1 SCGSKGLVM
10 SLASKQHQPP
20 LAKKGANRLKK
31 VFHPRLMIDYAI
43 LLFFTVV
50 LLTPIL
56 WLVLATFKTNQEIL
70 IDPSFFPSSLN
81 TQGWRD
87 AFTKTNLVGVFL
99 NSFIISSSSTLSV
112 LLVASMAAYP
122 LARFTFFGKNFLTV
136 FFSLGIIV
144 PVTALIVPEL
154 YLMYTLRLHDTKIGL
169 ILLYTA
175 LFFPISFLILRAFFL
190 SIPQSLEE
198 AAIIDGASYWTLLAR
213 IVLPLSGPGLSTVA
227 VLVFIWTWNE
237 FLYSLLMMASERN
250 RTVQVAIKFF
260 TAQFDF
266 NLPGMFAA
274 VTLVMLVPIVV
285 FLLLQEKV
293 VSGLTAGAT
302 KQ

>member
-1 SCGSKGLVM
+1 
-10 SLASKQHQPP
+10 
-20 LAKKGANRLKK
+20 
-31 VFHPRLMIDYAI
+31 
-43 LLFFTVV
+43 
-50 LLTPIL
+50 
-56 WLVLATFKTNQEIL
+56 
-70 IDPSFFPSSLN
+70 
-81 TQGWRD
+81 
-87 AFTKTNLVGVFL
+87 
-99 NSFIISSSSTLSV
+99 
-112 LLVASMAAYP
+112 MAAYP
-122 LARFTFFGKNFLTV
+122 LARFEFRGKQFLTV

-154 YLMYTLRLHDTKIGL
+154 YLMYTLGLHDTKVGL
-169 ILLYTA
+169 ILLSA

-198 AAIIDGASYWTLLAR
+198 AAIIDGANYWTLLAR

-237 FLYSLLMMASERN
+237 FLYSLLMMASEQN

-274 VTLVMLVPIVV
+274 VTLVMLVPIVA
-285 FLLLQEKV
+285 FLLLQERV

>member
-1 SCGSKGLVM
+1 MSAGTSAQAGRTKGLRR
-10 SLASKQHQPP
+10 SWNLQ
-20 LAKKGANRLKK
+20 LRLL
-31 VFHPRLMIDYAI
+31 VDYAI
-43 LLFFTVV
+43 LLFFTLV
-50 LLTPIL
+50 LLTPIT
-56 WLVLATFKTNQEIL
+56 WLVLATFKTNQGIL
-70 IDPSFFPSSLN
+70 IDPSFFPTSIN
-81 TQGWRD
+81 TQGWQD

-99 NSFIISSSSTLSV
+99 NSFIISTSSTLSV

-122 LARFTFFGKNFLTV
+122 LARFRFRGRHALTV
-136 FFSLGIIV
+136 LFSLGIIV

-154 YLMYTLRLHDTKIGL
+154 YLMFTLRLHDTKIGL
-169 ILLYTA
+169 VLLYTA

-198 AAIIDGASYWTLLAR
+198 AAIIDGANYWTLLAR
-213 IVLPLSGPGLSTVA
+213 IVMPLSGPGMSTVA

-237 FLYSLLMMASERN
+237 FLYSLLMMASESN

-274 VTLVMLVPIVV
+274 VTLVMLVPIVA
-285 FLLLQEKV
+285 FLVLQERV

>member
-1 SCGSKGLVM
+1 M
-10 SLASKQHQPP
+10 NTASKRIKPNTREKP
-20 LAKKGANRLKK
+20 RRALNPRV
-31 VFHPRLMIDYAI
+31 VFDYAV
-43 LLFFTVV
+43 LLFFTLV
-50 LLTPIL
+50 LLTPVL

-70 IDPSFFPSSLN
+70 IDPAFFPSALN
-81 TQGWRD
+81 TQGWVD
-87 AFTKTNLVGVFL
+87 AFTKTNLLGVFL
-99 NSFIISSSSTLSV
+99 NSFIISVSSTLCV
-112 LLVASMAAYP
+112 LVVASMAAYP
-122 LARFTFFGKNFLTV
+122 LARFDFRGKRFLTL

-154 YLMYTLRLHDTKIGL
+154 YLMYTLRLHDTKVGL

-175 LFFPISFLILRAFFL
+175 LYFPISFLILRAFFL

-198 AAIIDGASYWTLLAR
+198 AAVIDGASYWTLLAR

-237 FLYSLLMMASERN
+237 FLYSLLMMASESN

-274 VTLVMLVPIVV
+274 VTLVMLVPIVA
-285 FLLLQEKV
+285 FLLLQERV
-293 VSGLTAGAT
+293 VSGLTTGAT

>member
-1 SCGSKGLVM
+1 M
-10 SLASKQHQPP
+10 NTASKRIKPNTREKP
-20 LAKKGANRLKK
+20 RRALNPRV
-31 VFHPRLMIDYAI
+31 VFDYAV
-43 LLFFTVV
+43 LLFFTLV

-70 IDPSFFPSSLN
+70 IDPAFFPSALN
-81 TQGWRD
+81 TQGWVD
-87 AFTKTNLVGVFL
+87 AFTKTNLLGVFL
-99 NSFIISSSSTLSV
+99 NSFIISVSSTLCV
-112 LLVASMAAYP
+112 LVVASMAAYP
-122 LARFTFFGKNFLTV
+122 LARFDFRGKRFLTL

-154 YLMYTLRLHDTKIGL
+154 YLMYTLRLHDTKVGL

-175 LFFPISFLILRAFFL
+175 LYFPISFLILRAFFL

-237 FLYSLLMMASERN
+237 FLYSLLMMASESN

-274 VTLVMLVPIVV
+274 VTLVMLVPIVA
-285 FLLLQEKV
+285 FLLLQERV
-293 VSGLTAGAT
+293 VSGLTTGAT

>member
-1 SCGSKGLVM
+1 MNTS
-10 SLASKQHQPP
+10 ASKRVEPDTRE
-20 LAKKGANRLKK
+20 K
-31 VFHPRLMIDYAI
+31 PRSTLNPRVIFDYAV
-43 LLFFTVV
+43 LLFFTLV

-70 IDPSFFPSSLN
+70 IDPAFFPSALN
-81 TQGWRD
+81 TQGWVD

-99 NSFIISSSSTLSV
+99 NSFIISVSSTLCV
-112 LLVASMAAYP
+112 LVVASMAAYP
-122 LARFTFFGKNFLTV
+122 LARFEFRGKRFLTL

-154 YLMYTLRLHDTKIGL
+154 YLMYTLNLHDTKVGL

-175 LFFPISFLILRAFFL
+175 LYFPISFLILRAFFL

-237 FLYSLLMMASERN
+237 FLYSLLMMASESN

-274 VTLVMLVPIVV
+274 VTLVMLVPIIA
-285 FLLLQEKV
+285 FLLLQERV

>member
-1 SCGSKGLVM
+1 MKVVPKTRGSARQNPK
-10 SLASKQHQPP
+10 SLFRRF
-20 LAKKGANRLKK
+20 N
-31 VFHPRLMIDYAI
+31 PRLIADYAI
-43 LLFFTVV
+43 LLLFTVI

-70 IDPSFFPSSLN
+70 IEPSFFPGSLN
-81 TQGWRD
+81 LQGWRD

-99 NSFIISSSSTLSV
+99 NSFIISVSSTLSV
-112 LLVASMAAYP
+112 LIVASMAAYP
-122 LARFTFFGKNFLTV
+122 LARFEFRGKQFLTV

-154 YLMYTLRLHDTKIGL
+154 YLMYTLRLHDTKVGL

-198 AAIIDGASYWTLLAR
+198 AAIIDGANYWTLLAR

-237 FLYSLLMMASERN
+237 FLYSLLMMASEQN

-274 VTLVMLVPIVV
+274 VTLVMLVPIVA
-285 FLLLQEKV
+285 FLLLQERV

>member
-1 SCGSKGLVM
+1 M
-10 SLASKQHQPP
+10 NTASKRIKPNTREKP
-20 LAKKGANRLKK
+20 RRALNPRV
-31 VFHPRLMIDYAI
+31 VFDYAV
-43 LLFFTVV
+43 LLFFTLV

-70 IDPSFFPSSLN
+70 IDPAFFPSALN
-81 TQGWRD
+81 TQGWVD

-99 NSFIISSSSTLSV
+99 NSFIISVSSTLCV
-112 LLVASMAAYP
+112 LVVASMAAYP
-122 LARFTFFGKNFLTV
+122 LARFDFRGKRFLTL

-154 YLMYTLRLHDTKIGL
+154 YLMYTLRLHDTKVGL

-175 LFFPISFLILRAFFL
+175 LYFPISFLILRAFFL

-237 FLYSLLMMASERN
+237 FLYSLLMMASESN

-274 VTLVMLVPIVV
+274 VTLVMLVPIVA
-285 FLLLQEKV
+285 FLLLQERV
-293 VSGLTAGAT
+293 VSGLTTGAT